1 MGGVESQFNTLLVE
15 GKEKEALEM
24 WNKNHELQARHQP
37 NSRIKS
43 SPYRDTP
50 LHCTVRHEM
59 KELMHEFLS
68 RGADPFISNALGETP
83 LHLVCRTAK
92 ISSRRAKKR
101 AEYLQMMLDRIP
113 KEETFDV
120 IRSAASLERG
130 RSLEKGLSW
139 SGKERDRKVANGDSL
154 GEKGP
159 VKVVTDSDAHCL
171 GTQDKVRDGWCMWQ

>member
-15 GKEKEALEM
+15 GKSEEALEM
-24 WNKNHELQARHQP
+24 WNTNHELQARHQP

-68 RGADPFISNALGETP
+68 RGADPFLSNALGETP

-113 KEETFDV
+113 KEENFEV
-120 IRSAASLERG
+120 VRGASSLERG
-130 RSLEKGLSW
+130 WSLDKSFSRST
-139 SGKERDRKVANGDSL
+139 KEHDRKVMNGESL

-159 VKVVTDSDAHCL
+159 VKMVMDHDAHFL
-171 GTQDKVRDGWCMWQ
+171 GTQDKVRGGG